1 MRLKNGMSI
10 CKQVRCCINCPARMI
25 KFPHTN
31 WNTNMKRTL
40 AALAVLGTFTSLA
53 HAQSAVN
60 IYGTIDAGI
69 VHESGGVAGSVNN
82 LSSGVASSSRLGFR
96 GTEDFGGG
104 VSASFVLESG
114 VRVDTGGADVTGSLF
129 NRQAYV
135 GLRSSTLGTVSLGRQ
150 YTPYYLALSVVADPF
165 AAGYAGSAKNLFPT
179 AGVNTRSS
187 NAVMYVSPKIAAGLV
202 AEVSYALG
210 EQQGSATA
218 GRQIGFGLGYSAGKL
233 NAKLAHNHRNNDLT
247 AAAGASQVPA
257 VPAADRD
264 IGRNTLL
271 AANYDFGAVKGFAA
285 YGVNEG
291 TNSSP
296 LPNSSN
302 PFGGVRPIASTDSR
316 DLLIGATAPFGATTL
331 IVSYIGKDDKTVR
344 DQDARQYAVG
354 LSYALSKRTSVY
366 TSYAKIKNLRGAGYT
381 VGNNT
386 DTGSGDVAF
395 NAGVR
400 HTF

>member
-1 MRLKNGMSI
+1 
-10 CKQVRCCINCPARMI
+10 
-25 KFPHTN
+25 
-31 WNTNMKRTL
+31 MKKSLT
-40 AALAVLGTFTSLA
+40 ALAVLSTLSILAPLA
-53 HAQSAVN
+53 HGQSAVN

-69 VHESGGVAGSVNN
+69 VREQGGVAGSVTNI
-82 LSSGVASSSRLGFR
+82 SSGVASSSRLGFR
-96 GTEDFGGG
+96 GTEDLGGG

-135 GLRSSTLGTVSLGRQ
+135 GLRSSTLGTLSLGRQ

-165 AAGYAGSAKNLFPT
+165 GAGYAGTAKNLFPT

-187 NAVMYVSPKIAAGLV
+187 NAVVYVSPKVAGGFV
-202 AEVSYALG
+202 AELSYALA
-210 EQQGSATA
+210 EQQGSASA
-218 GRQIGFGLGYSAGKL
+218 GRQIGFGLGYSTSKL
-233 NAKLAHNHRNNDLT
+233 NARLAHNHRNNDLT
-247 AAAGASQVPA
+247 AAAGAAQTPP
-257 VPAADRD
+257 VPAAERD

-271 AANYDFGAVKGFAA
+271 AANYDFGAFKGFAV
-285 YGVNEG
+285 YGINEG

-296 LPNSSN
+296 LPNTSN
-302 PFGGVRPIASTDSR
+302 PFGGVRPTASTDSR
-316 DLLIGATAPFGATTL
+316 DVLIGATAPFGATTL
-331 IVSYIGKDDKTVR
+331 IVSFIGKDDKTVR

-354 LSYALSKRTSVY
+354 LNYALSKRTIVY

-386 DTGSGDVAF
+386 DVGSGDVAY

>member
-1 MRLKNGMSI
+1 
-10 CKQVRCCINCPARMI
+10 
-25 KFPHTN
+25 
-31 WNTNMKRTL
+31 MKRTL

-82 LSSGVASSSRLGFR
+82 LSSGVVSSSRLGFR

-104 VSASFVLESG
+104 VSAFFVLETG
-114 VRVDTGGADVTGSLF
+114 VRVDSGAADVAGSLF
-129 NRQAYV
+129 NRQASV
-135 GLRSSTLGTVSLGRQ
+135 GLRSSTLGTLTLGRQ
-150 YTPYYLALSVVADPF
+150 YTSYYTALSVVGDPF
-165 AAGYAGSAKNLFPT
+165 GAGYSGSSKNLFAT

-187 NAVMYVSPKIAAGLV
+187 NAVMYVSPKIAGGVV

-233 NAKLAHNHRNNDLT
+233 NAKFAHNHRNNDLT
-247 AAAGASQVPA
+247 AAAGAAQVPA
-257 VPAADRD
+257 VPAAERD

-271 AANYDFGAVKGFAA
+271 AANYDFGAIKGYAA
-285 YGVNEG
+285 YGVNKG

-302 PFGGVRPIASTDSR
+302 PFGGVRPTASTDSG

-344 DQDARQYAVG
+344 DQDARQYALG
-354 LSYALSKRTSVY
+354 LSHALSKRTSVY
-366 TSYAKIKNLRGAGYT
+366 TSYARIKNLRGAGYT

-386 DTGSGDVAF
+386 DAGSGDVAF

>member
-1 MRLKNGMSI
+1 MNKS
-10 CKQVRCCINCPARMI
+10 
-25 KFPHTN
+25 
-31 WNTNMKRTL
+31 L
-40 AALAVLGTFTSLA
+40 AALAVLGTFASLA
-53 HAQSAVN
+53 HGQSAVT
-60 IYGTIDAGI
+60 IYGTLDAGI
-69 VHESGGVAGSVNN
+69 VREQGGVAGSVTN

-96 GTEDFGGG
+96 GTEDLGGG
-104 VSASFVLESG
+104 VSATFVLESG
-114 VRVDTGGADVTGSLF
+114 VRIDTGGADVTGSLF

-135 GLRSSTLGTVSLGRQ
+135 GLRSSTLGTLSLGRQ
-150 YTPYYLALSVVADPF
+150 YTPYYLALSTVADPF
-165 AAGYAGSAKNLFPT
+165 GAGYAGTAKNLFPT

-187 NAVMYVSPKIAAGLV
+187 NAAVYTSPKVAGGFV
-202 AEVSYALG
+202 AELSYALG

-233 NAKLAHNHRNNDLT
+233 NARLAHNHRNNDLT
-247 AAAGASQVPA
+247 AAAGAAQTPA

-271 AANYDFGAVKGFAA
+271 AANYDFTVLKAFAA

-302 PFGGVRPIASTDSR
+302 PFGGVRPTASTDSR
-316 DLLIGATAPFGATTL
+316 DVLVGATAPFGAATL
-331 IVSYIGKDDKTVR
+331 MVSYIGKDDKTVR
-344 DQDARQYAVG
+344 DQDARQYGVG

-386 DTGSGDVAF
+386 DVGSGDVAY